1 MVDPAAETDS
11 NLSLQDAAS
20 LLMQTPPVE
29 DTSSEPEA
37 PPEEIITDQDQAMPS
52 DEAIDESEEFD
63 PEVADYEED
72 QTDDDAGESEFEE
85 DVYTVRVNGQDVDVS
100 LDEALKGYTREA
112 DYTQKT
118 QQLAEQRK
126 QFEAEQSELLAERA
140 QTSQLRDAYAQTL
153 QQLEQQVQQGLGQE
167 PDWDKA
173 YQELDAKEYT
183 RLVQD
188 WNARKDN
195 LQKIQ
200 VEQHRVQKERA
211 TEQQTMMRAHLVQQ
225 SELMLQKLPQWQDQ
239 EVREAERT
247 QLAEYAKTLGY
258 TDDEI
263 ANAADHRAIVALYHS
278 WQLSKL
284 NASKPE
290 AKKRVRKAPKMAKA
304 GVPRSKNEVSTR
316 RRQKLADRHAT
327 EGSVASAVDLLL
339 ARNK

>member
-1 MVDPAAETDS
+1 MVDPDTETT
-11 NLSLQDAAS
+11 NLSINDAAS
-20 LLMQTPPVE
+20 LLLQTPPPE
-29 DTSSEPEA
+29 DTSEEPEA
-37 PPEEIITDQDQAMPS
+37 QPDEIISEEDQAMPS
-52 DEAIDESEEFD
+52 EEAVEESEDFD
-63 PEVADYEED
+63 AEPDEED
-72 QTDDDAGESEFEE
+72 QTDDDADEGEFEE
-85 DVYTVRVNGQDVDVS
+85 DVFTVRVNGQDVDVS

-126 QFEAEQSELLAERA
+126 QFEAEQSELQAERA

-200 VEQHRVQKERA
+200 VEQQRVQKERA
-211 TEQQTMMRAHLVQQ
+211 AEQQSMMRAHLVQQ

-239 EVREAERT
+239 KVRDTERAE
-247 QLAEYAKTLGY
+247 LAEYAKSLGY
-258 TDDEI
+258 TE
-263 ANAADHRAIVALYHS
+263 
-278 WQLSKL
+278 
-284 NASKPE
+284 
-290 AKKRVRKAPKMAKA
+290 
-304 GVPRSKNEVSTR
+304 PRYMSRT
-316 RRQKLADRHAT
+316 
-327 EGSVASAVDLLL
+327 
-339 ARNK
+339 

>member
-1 MVDPAAETDS
+1 
-11 NLSLQDAAS
+11 
-20 LLMQTPPVE
+20 MQTPPAE

-167 PDWDKA
+167 PDWDRA

>member
-1 MVDPAAETDS
+1 MVDPEAETNS

-20 LLMQTPPVE
+20 LLMETPPAE

-52 DEAIDESEEFD
+52 EEAIDESEEFD
-63 PEVADYEED
+63 PEVDDYEED
-72 QTDDDAGESEFEE
+72 QTDDDADEGEFEE
-85 DVYTVRVNGQDVDVS
+85 DVFTVRVNGQDVDVS
-100 LDEALKGYTREA
+100 LEEALKGYTREA

-126 QFEAEQSELLAERA
+126 QFEAEQSELQAERA

-167 PDWDKA
+167 PDWDRA
-173 YQELDAKEYT
+173 FQELDAKEYT

-188 WNARKDN
+188 WNARKEN

-200 VEQHRVQKERA
+200 VEQQRVQKERA
-211 TEQQTMMRAHLVQQ
+211 AEQQSMMRAHLVQQ

-239 EVREAERT
+239 KVRDTERAE
-247 QLAEYAKTLGY
+247 LAEYAKSLGY
-258 TDDEI
+258 TDEEI

-304 GVPRSKNEVSTR
+304 GVPRSKNEVATR
-316 RRQKLADRHAT
+316 RKAKLADRHAK
-327 EGSVASAVDLLL
+327 EGSIASAVDLLI

>member
-20 LLMQTPPVE
+20 LLMQTPPAE

-167 PDWDKA
+167 PDWDRA

>member
-1 MVDPAAETDS
+1 
-11 NLSLQDAAS
+11 
-20 LLMQTPPVE
+20 
-29 DTSSEPEA
+29 
-37 PPEEIITDQDQAMPS
+37 
-52 DEAIDESEEFD
+52 
-63 PEVADYEED
+63 
-72 QTDDDAGESEFEE
+72 
-85 DVYTVRVNGQDVDVS
+85 
-100 LDEALKGYTREA
+100 
-112 DYTQKT
+112 
-118 QQLAEQRK
+118 
-126 QFEAEQSELLAERA
+126 
-140 QTSQLRDAYAQTL
+140 
-153 QQLEQQVQQGLGQE
+153 
-167 PDWDKA
+167 
-173 YQELDAKEYT
+173 
-183 RLVQD
+183 
-188 WNARKDN
+188 
-195 LQKIQ
+195 
-200 VEQHRVQKERA
+200 VQKERA

>member
-126 QFEAEQSELLAERA
+126 QFEAEQSNLLAERA

-167 PDWDKA
+167 PDWDRA